1 MGEYTDVKE
10 LSFKDASKELEFIVR
25 ALESGEL
32 ELEDSLAKYARGV
45 ELLAELRGRLANAEQ
60 QVQELLSDNVEI
72 EADSTSAPV
81 DSFMNE

>member
-1 MGEYTDVKE
+1 MSENSNVKD
-10 LSFKDASKELEFIVR
+10 LTFKQASAELELIVR

-32 ELEDSLAKYARGV
+32 ELEDSLAKYGRGV
-45 ELLAELRGRLANAEQ
+45 ELLQELRGRLNSAEQ

-81 DSFMNE
+81 DSFMQ